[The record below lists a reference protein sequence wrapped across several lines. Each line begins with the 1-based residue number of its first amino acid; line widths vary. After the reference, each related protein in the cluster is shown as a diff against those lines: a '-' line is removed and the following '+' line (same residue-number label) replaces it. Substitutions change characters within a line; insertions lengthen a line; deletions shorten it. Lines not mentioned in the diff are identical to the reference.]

1 MHIKGEGGFPKY
13 SFDSN
18 QHFFCY
24 FFHISVRTRVRR
36 FEPELFFTEVQ
47 SFKESMDLE
56 HHGSSRQSQE
66 DSVVVFRSLP
76 FVPEFGL
83 FLELQPTLPYRA
95 TPNIGYVETF
105 APNVESGAK
114 STWLEVSA
122 SSCLCC

>member
-1 MHIKGEGGFPKY
+1 MFGYE
-13 SFDSN
+13 SE
-18 QHFFCY
+18 FFNEE
-24 FFHISVRTRVRR
+24 FI
-36 FEPELFFTEVQ
+36 Q

-66 DSVVVFRSLP
+66 DSVVDFFRSLP

-83 FLELQPTLPYRA
+83 FLELMPTRPYRA

-105 APNVESGAK
+105 APNVEFGAK